1 MRRKG
6 KSKRIKRK
14 RAMGTSSVDVQKRVI
29 RAILV
34 MGALALLI
42 IFFFG
47 DHGLYQLYS
56 LKKERAEIQAKINAL
71 REEKVA
77 LEGEKTKLQTDYKYI
92 EELAREK
99 YRMAKKGEKVFKV
112 IEKKKED

>member
-1 MRRKG
+1 MSTKG
-6 KSKRIKRK
+6 KSGRIKRK
-14 RAMGTSSVDVQKRVI
+14 HAIGSSSVDVQKRVI

-34 MGALALLI
+34 MGAVALLI
-42 IFFFG
+42 IFLFG

-56 LKKERAEIQAKINAL
+56 LKQERAHIQEKINEL
-71 REEKVA
+71 RKEKLT
-77 LEGEKTKLQTDYKYI
+77 LEGEKTKLKTDYKYI

-112 IEKKKED
+112 IEKKKKD

>member
-1 MRRKG
+1 MSP
-6 KSKRIKRK
+6 KSKSNRIKRN
-14 RAMGTSSVDVQKRVI
+14 RSSGTSSVDVQKRVI
-29 RAILV
+29 RAILLI
-34 MGALALLI
+34 GAVALLI

-47 DHGLYQLYS
+47 DHGLYQLYN
-56 LKKERAEIQAKINAL
+56 LKKERAETQEKINAL
-71 REEKVA
+71 REERIT

-112 IEKKKED
+112 IEKKREN

>member
-1 MRRKG
+1 VSRKG

-14 RAMGTSSVDVQKRVI
+14 QSSGSSSVDVQKRVI

-56 LKKERAEIQAKINAL
+56 LKKERTEIQEKINSL

-77 LEGEKTKLQTDYKYI
+77 LEGKKTKLQTDYKYI